1 MSCVIGM
8 ISVWLAEIC
17 PASDVCPVC
26 WRQNS
31 DLRRGMSSVSVEELC
46 PATGVLPL
54 SLEAELCPEVCPVA
68 WRKTR
73 SCVIDM
79 ISVQEAELCP
89 ASGVCPVGW
98 RQNSVLHQELK
109 GGRIMFNVRG
119 MAVDFAVRTLTCV
132 RRVSSFQVE

>member
-54 SLEAELCPEVCPVA
+54 SLEAELCPDGLEENSFLCHRYDQCPGG
-68 WRKTR
+68 RTL
-73 SCVIDM
+73 SCVRSM
-79 ISVQEAELCP
+79 SSGLEAELCP
-89 ASGVCPVGW
+89 APG
-98 RQNSVLHQELK
+98 
-109 GGRIMFNVRG
+109 
-119 MAVDFAVRTLTCV
+119 A
-132 RRVSSFQVE
+132 